1 MTNHFTSKQR
11 FLAAVH
17 RQPHD
22 RTPVWVMRQAGRYL
36 PEYRE
41 LKKKYSFIELAQ
53 TPELATQVT
62 LQPLQRFPLD
72 AAIIFS
78 DILIIPEALGQPY
91 HFKDKAIGGGIAMDY
106 IIDSEEKINALD
118 ASGIEEKLAYLPA
131 ALHMTRQEIGDEK
144 ALLGFG
150 GSPWTLA
157 AYMTEG
163 GSLKDC
169 FALKSMFYSDRPL
182 FDKLMDKVTSA
193 VIDLFNMQ
201 IAAGIDAVQ
210 IFDSAGAFCPAP
222 HYEAMSMRWIKRII
236 AALPADFP
244 VILFA
249 KGMGHRQNDLV
260 ASQASVL
267 SIDWTIDLPSYYDT
281 LPENVAGQGNLDPI
295 ILSASPEVVRTETTR
310 LLESM
315 RGRHGHI
322 LNLGH
327 GILPSAHPDNMQVLC
342 DTIARFT
349 P

>member
-1 MTNHFTSKQR
+1 MTSKER
-11 FLAAVH
+11 FIAAVH
-17 RQPHD
+17 RQATD

-36 PEYRE
+36 PEYRK
-41 LKKKYSFIELAQ
+41 LKEKYSFIELAQ

-91 HFKDKAIGGGIAMDY
+91 HFKDGGGIAMDY
-106 IIDSEEKINALD
+106 LLDSEAKIDALD

-131 ALHMTRQEIGDEK
+131 ALRMTRGEIGDEK

-169 FALKSMFYSDRPL
+169 AALKSLFYSDLPL
-182 FDKLMDKVTSA
+182 FNKLMEKVTSA
-193 VIDLFNMQ
+193 VIDLFKMQ

-210 IFDSAGAFCPAP
+210 IFDSAGAFCPGP
-222 HYEAMSMRWIKRII
+222 HYEAMSMQWIKKII
-236 AALPADFP
+236 ASLPTDFP

-260 ASQASVL
+260 GSGAGVL
-267 SIDWTIDLPSYYDT
+267 SIDWTIDLPDYYDA
-281 LPENVAGQGNLDPI
+281 LPDNVAVQGNLDPL
-295 ILSASPEVVRTETTR
+295 ILTATPDVVRTETTR

-327 GILPSAHPDNMQVLC
+327 GILPSAKPENMQVLC
-342 DTIARFT
+342 DTVASF
-349 P
+349 